1 MVLPATRRALL
12 DKAPRV
18 IAMLGGFFAQRLG
31 LFFARYERLIA
42 LGLTGMA
49 KALEEQRRQPDHTAL
64 DFEER
69 LGLMID
75 RETIDREK
83 KQLASRLRFAGLR

>member
-1 MVLPATRRALL
+1 
-12 DKAPRV
+12 
-18 IAMLGGFFAQRLG
+18 MLTHPS
-31 LFFARYERLIA
+31 YERLIA

-69 LGLMID
+69 RRTFACRRRENRRVAERKAVAIKKITHGFDD
-75 RETIDREK
+75 RVADLQDRV
-83 KQLASRLRFAGLR
+83 LLLRAQP